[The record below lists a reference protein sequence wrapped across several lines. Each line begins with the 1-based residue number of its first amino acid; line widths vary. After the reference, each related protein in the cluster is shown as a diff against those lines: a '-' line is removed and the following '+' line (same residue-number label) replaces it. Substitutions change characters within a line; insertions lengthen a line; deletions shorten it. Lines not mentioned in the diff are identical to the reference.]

1 MTEMK
6 KNISILNCFSKV
18 FEKILNEQLLRFIN
32 LSLSELMSA
41 YRSRYSMN
49 HVLILLIE
57 NWRHA
62 LHNNLFSG
70 AVLKDLWKAFD
81 CIPHDFLIAKLHAYG
96 LHFDTVT
103 FLHNY
108 FKHLKQYVR
117 INNISSFFRTI
128 LSGQPQGSIL
138 GPIVLNILINDLFL
152 CLTKSDLHNFSH
164 DNTVAVNWKNL
175 NDFLLHTLEKE
186 GASEVDWFR
195 NNNMIANPGKFQA
208 VIMNKRRKNQII
220 HKLKNILMK

>member
-1 MTEMK
+1 M
-6 KNISILNCFSKV
+6 
-18 FEKILNEQLLRFIN
+18 
-32 LSLSELMSA
+32 
-41 YRSRYSMN
+41 
-49 HVLILLIE
+49 
-57 NWRHA
+57 
-62 LHNNLFSG
+62 
-70 AVLKDLWKAFD
+70 
-81 CIPHDFLIAKLHAYG
+81 
-96 LHFDTVT
+96 
-103 FLHNY
+103 
-108 FKHLKQYVR
+108 R

-138 GPIVLNILINDLFL
+138 GPILLNILINDLLL

-164 DNTVAVNWKNL
+164 DNTVAVTWKNL

-186 GASEVDWFR
+186 SESEVDWFR